1 MRVLLFFFIYSY
13 HVIQYGQTG
22 AGKTFT
28 MMVCSLYCADLHNL
42 LVPGPT
48 CCLIVATTHNRSHFK
63 QGCESHQG
71 IIPRLSHDFFT
82 KIEQIRL
89 NDEKQ
94 HFTVKISFVEIYLER
109 IRDLLGKGDLNLG
122 PISTIAKALI
132 PALTRTLDV
141 TSSS

>member
-13 HVIQYGQTG
+13 HVTQYGQTG

-42 LVPGPT
+42 LVPGQLAASLWPQ
-48 CCLIVATTHNRSHFK
+48 HNRSHFK

-82 KIEQIRL
+82 KIEQIML

-141 TSSS
+141 TSSA

>member
-1 MRVLLFFFIYSY
+1 M
-13 HVIQYGQTG
+13 
-22 AGKTFT
+22 
-28 MMVCSLYCADLHNL
+28 
-42 LVPGPT
+42 
-48 CCLIVATTHNRSHFK
+48 
-63 QGCESHQG
+63 
-71 IIPRLSHDFFT
+71 
-82 KIEQIRL
+82 L

-141 TSSS
+141 TSSA